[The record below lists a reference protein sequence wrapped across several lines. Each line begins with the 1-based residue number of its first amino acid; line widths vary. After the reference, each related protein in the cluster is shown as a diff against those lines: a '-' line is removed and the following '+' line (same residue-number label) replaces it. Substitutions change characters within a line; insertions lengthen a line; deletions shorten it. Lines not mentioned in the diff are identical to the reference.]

1 MGEMGEMVAARD
13 IFAFVRHWQRGALPL
28 EHFVST
34 FALTEIDAAIAASQQ
49 GSVIK
54 AVLIP

>member
-1 MGEMGEMVAARD
+1 MGEMVAARD
-13 IFAFVRHWQRGALPL
+13 IPALVRHWQRGALPL
-28 EHFVST
+28 EQFVST
-34 FALTEIDAAIAASQQ
+34 FALNEIDAAIAASQQ